1 MSGTSRRDFAKAVAA
16 ASVALPMISVS
27 GGEESGAPARLAA
40 ELADVVR
47 AQSGSYLIAE
57 EMERVRADFREYVS
71 LLERLRAF
79 KLVNADEPDFT
90 FAALAKR

>member
-1 MSGTSRRDFAKAVAA
+1 MSGTSRRDFARAVATFTA
-16 ASVALPMISVS
+16 AIPIASA
-27 GGEESGAPARLAA
+27 GADQDIRAPLAA

-47 AQSGSYLIAE
+47 AQSGEHLTPE
-57 EMERVRADFREYVS
+57 EMERVRADFRDYVP

-90 FAALAKR
+90 FGALTKR

>member
-1 MSGTSRRDFAKAVAA
+1 MSGTSRRDFARAVAA
-16 ASVALPMISVS
+16 ATVAIPIASA
-27 GGEESGAPARLAA
+27 GAGEDTRAPLAA

-47 AQSGSYLIAE
+47 AQSGAHLTPD
-57 EMERVRADFREYVS
+57 EMERVRADFRDYVP

-90 FAALAKR
+90 FGALTKR

>member
-1 MSGTSRRDFAKAVAA
+1 MSGTSRRDFARAVATATLAIPIA
-16 ASVALPMISVS
+16 AAGDPALRERSP
-27 GGEESGAPARLAA
+27 LAA

-47 AQSGSYLIAE
+47 AQSGAHLTPE
-57 EMERVRADFREYVS
+57 EMERVRADFREYVP

-90 FAALAKR
+90 FGALTKR

>member
-1 MSGTSRRDFAKAVAA
+1 MSETSRRDFAKAVAA
-16 ASVALPMISVS
+16 ASVILPVVS
-27 GGEESGAPARLAA
+27 AGAGEETRAPLAA

-47 AQSGSYLIAE
+47 AQSGAHLTPE

-79 KLVNADEPDFT
+79 PLVNADEPDFT
-90 FAALAKR
+90 FGALTKR

>member
-16 ASVALPMISVS
+16 ASVALPMVSVS
-27 GGEESGAPARLAA
+27 GGEEGGAPARLAA

-47 AQSGSYLIAE
+47 AQSGSYLTAE

-90 FAALAKR
+90 FVALAKR